1 MTIVLTA
8 ACVFTA
14 GMLVE
19 AVVWGR
25 AARRRINHLQR
36 QLRIAHHDR
45 DRWRRMALLGSRHP
59 AAAELRRRGLRA
71 VDN

>member
-8 ACVFTA
+8 ACAFTA
-14 GMLVE
+14 GVLVE

-25 AARRRINHLQR
+25 AARRRIAHLQR
-36 QLRIAHHDR
+36 QLRIARHDC
-45 DRWRRMALLGSRHP
+45 DRWRRMALLGSKHP
-59 AAAELRRRGLRA
+59 AAAELRRRRLRA